1 MSKQEDMYE
10 LISSYEKSG
19 LSQSKFCKQAN
30 IKVAKFSY
38 WRKKWLAENESQSSS
53 DEPIFLE
60 ISPSISNDLVPEA
73 EINYPNG
80 ISLKLK
86 TVNISLLQ
94 QLVNHV

>member
-38 WRKKWLAENESQSSS
+38 WRKKWLAEN
-53 DEPIFLE
+53 DELPLKVFL
-60 ISPSISNDLVPEA
+60 PLFRNNLLCNLFLSN
-73 EINYPNG
+73 Y
-80 ISLKLK
+80 
-86 TVNISLLQ
+86 
-94 QLVNHV
+94 